1 MPNTDSE
8 RVRSAPSVMSTNQ
21 ESPTSEATLKSA
33 TFQNIGTVNIYD
45 ANFSMT
51 SHAVER
57 RDWDA
62 GELNFVSTL
71 LAVPILPI

>member
-1 MPNTDSE
+1 
-8 RVRSAPSVMSTNQ
+8 MSTNQ
-21 ESPTSEATLKSA
+21 ESPTSEKTLKSA

-62 GELNFVSTL
+62 GELNVVSTL